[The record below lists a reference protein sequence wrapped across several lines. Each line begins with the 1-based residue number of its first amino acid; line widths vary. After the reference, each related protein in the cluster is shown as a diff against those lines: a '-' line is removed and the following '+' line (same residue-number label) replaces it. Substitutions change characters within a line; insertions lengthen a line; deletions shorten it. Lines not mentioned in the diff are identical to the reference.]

1 MARKRCEVVGFM
13 SFNKSSGCQA
23 AGLASLAKALEQFRA
38 AGYGCKLLLQGSSLR
53 NSQQASDNAG
63 QQVATQ
69 QQRARLAFSEFSFCT
84 RSGTFTA

>member
-1 MARKRCEVVGFM
+1 VIR
-13 SFNKSSGCQA
+13 GCLHYGIEQKCW
-23 AGLASLAKALEQFRA
+23 LHPLLSLAKALEQFRA